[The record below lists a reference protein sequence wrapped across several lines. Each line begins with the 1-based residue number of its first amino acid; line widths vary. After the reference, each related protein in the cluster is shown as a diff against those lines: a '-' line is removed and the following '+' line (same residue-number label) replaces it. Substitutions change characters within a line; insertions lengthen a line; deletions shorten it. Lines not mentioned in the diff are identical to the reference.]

1 MSAATGNFAPS
12 VFSDSKYSSSRRA
25 TVSGAQSWKFT
36 LSISRPR
43 VPLTRRAALAA
54 FRREFLDFQR
64 DLGKIRLDNLD
75 CAF

>member
-1 MSAATGNFAPS
+1 MSAAMGSFAPS
-12 VFSDSKYSSSRRA
+12 TFSDSKYNSSRRA
-25 TVSGAQSWKFT
+25 AVSGAQSRKFT

-43 VPLTRRAALAA
+43 VPLTRRVALAA
-54 FRREFLDFQR
+54 FQREFRDFQR